1 MQTISWPGK
10 DQWPSW
16 QKILFRF
23 FFIYFILYIAPWSFL
38 DYVPG
43 GSYLTRYYY
52 QFDDWLVNTANNKL
66 FHIYKTLVPLNGSG
80 DTSYAW
86 IQLWLYLLLAL
97 LGCMVWTLFD
107 ARRRNYNRTAY
118 WFRIMLRYS
127 LIVTCFSYGYDK
139 IFLLQM
145 PFPNVSQLSTP
156 LGDFLPMRLSWMFM
170 GYSGTYQFFAGA
182 IEVIAGLL
190 LLFRRTST
198 LGAIAATGVFLNV
211 TAMNLGYDIPVK
223 LYSMHLVIMGIV
235 LLCFEYKRILSF
247 FTNQAAVSGNLYNI
261 RFGRSWIR
269 ISMWILKIA
278 FIVLIIILPVKDSYE
293 QYVQGNEPQRIAPI
307 QAGVYEV
314 NRFAVNR
321 DTIPFTYAD
330 SLRWKDVIF
339 ENGYFGSIGTKDTL
353 FKQRYGRG
361 YFNFSFDS
369 ATQKIFFSKRSVT
382 FDSIPLFSMKIEMPD
397 TNTILLSGLVRK
409 DTVFAE
415 LKKTDRHFQLADKQ
429 FHWLSE
435 YNR

>member
-23 FFIYFILYIAPWSFL
+23 FFAYFILYITPWWFL
-38 DYVPG
+38 DYIPG
-43 GSYLTRYYY
+43 GNYLTQYYY
-52 QFDDWLVNTANNKL
+52 SFNDWLVNTANNKL
-66 FHIYKTLVPLNGSG
+66 FHLYKTLVPLNGSG

-86 IQLWLYLLLAL
+86 IQLWLYLALAL
-97 LGCMVWTLFD
+97 LGCTVWTMAD
-107 ARRRNYNRTAY
+107 ARHSNYNRIGY
-118 WFRIMLRYS
+118 WFRIMLRYF
-127 LIVTCFSYGYDK
+127 LIANCFSYGYAK
-139 IFLLQM
+139 IFLQQM
-145 PFPNVSQLSTP
+145 PFPNLRQRSTP

-170 GYSGTYQFFAGA
+170 GYSTTYQFFAGA
-182 IEVIAGLL
+182 MEVIAGLL

-198 LGAIAATGVFLNV
+198 FGAIAATGVFLNV
-211 TAMNLGYDIPVK
+211 MAMNLGYDIPVK
-223 LYSMHLVIMGIV
+223 LYSMHLVIIGMV
-235 LLCFEYKRILSF
+235 LLCFEHKRILSF
-247 FTNQAAVSGNLYNI
+247 FTNQAASAGSLYNI
-261 RFGRSWIR
+261 TVAKSWMR
-269 ISMWILKIA
+269 ILIWVSKIA
-278 FIVLIIILPVKDSYE
+278 FIILIIILPFKDTYE
-293 QYVQGNEPQRIAPI
+293 EYRQGNQPQIIAPI

-314 NRFAVNR
+314 SRFAVNH

-339 ENGYFGSIGTKDTL
+339 ENGYLGSICTTDTL
-353 FKQRYGRG
+353 FRQRYGRG

-369 ATQKIFFSKRSVT
+369 ARQKIFFSKRTVT
-382 FDSIPLFSMKIEMPD
+382 FDSIPLFSMKLEMPD
-397 TNTILLSGLVRK
+397 SNTILLSGLVRK

-415 LKKTDRHFQLADKQ
+415 LKKTKRHFQLAEKQ